1 MTESVRNFEH
11 KLETFTGAPYVV
23 TTDCCT
29 HAIELCFRLLQIKT
43 CRFSAHT
50 YISVPMTMKLLGV
63 DYEFSMT
70 PWRDEYQ
77 FLGTPVWDSARCL
90 KPNMYRRGQYQC
102 LSFGHTKPLDNVRG
116 GAILLDNEE
125 HYKQLKSMSY
135 DGRDS
140 SYSKMKD
147 QKVFNEM
154 KKLGGNRKLTI
165 WAGDNHGVSG
175 KMILGA
181 DNGTTQC
188 SSDRCD
194 KESDFMTW
202 LFSQSR

>member
-1 MTESVRNFEH
+1 MTESVRKFEQE
-11 KLETFTGAPYVV
+11 LATFTGAPYVV

-43 CRFSAHT
+43 CRFSGHT

-90 KPNMYRRGQYQC
+90 KPNMYRSRQYQC

-116 GAILLDNEE
+116 GAILLDNEK

-140 SYSKMKD
+140 SYNNMKD
-147 QKVFNEM
+147 QKVFKQGFHYMMRYEECESAS
-154 KKLGGNRKLTI
+154 KLLDAYITT
-165 WAGDNHGVSG
+165 G
-175 KMILGA
+175 KFEHEYKPY
-181 DNGTTQC
+181 
-188 SSDRCD
+188 SDI
-194 KESDFMTW
+194 SD
-202 LFSQSR
+202 LELQ

>member
-1 MTESVRNFEH
+1 MTESVRKFEQE
-11 KLETFTGAPYVV
+11 LAAFTGAPYVV

-63 DYEFSMT
+63 EYEFSMT

-90 KPNMYRRGQYQC
+90 KPDMYRRGQYQC

-140 SYSKMKD
+140 SYNNMKD
-147 QKVFNEM
+147 QKVFKQGFHYMMRYEECESAS
-154 KKLGGNRKLTI
+154 KLLDAYITT
-165 WAGDNHGVSG
+165 G
-175 KMILGA
+175 KFEHEYKPY
-181 DNGTTQC
+181 
-188 SSDRCD
+188 SDI
-194 KESDFMTW
+194 SD
-202 LFSQSR
+202 LELQ

>member
-1 MTESVRNFEH
+1 MTESVRKFEQE
-11 KLETFTGAPYVV
+11 LATFTGAPYVV

-63 DYEFSMT
+63 EYEFSMT

-90 KPNMYRRGQYQC
+90 KPDMYRRGQYQC

-147 QKVFNEM
+147 QKVFKQGFHYMMRYEECESAS
-154 KKLGGNRKLTI
+154 KLLDAYITT
-165 WAGDNHGVSG
+165 G
-175 KMILGA
+175 KFEHEYKPY
-181 DNGTTQC
+181 
-188 SSDRCD
+188 SDI
-194 KESDFMTW
+194 SD
-202 LFSQSR
+202 LELQ

>member
-1 MTESVRNFEH
+1 MTESVRKFEQE
-11 KLETFTGAPYVV
+11 LAAFTGAPYVV

-50 YISVPMTMKLLGV
+50 YISIPMTMKLLGV
-63 DYEFSMT
+63 EYEFSMT

-77 FLGTPVWDSARCL
+77 FLGTPIWDSARCL
-90 KPNMYRRGQYQC
+90 KPGMYRRGQYQC

-140 SYSKMKD
+140 SYTRMKD
-147 QKVFNEM
+147 QKVFKQGFHYMMRYEECESASQ
-154 KKLGGNRKLTI
+154 LLDAYVT
-165 WAGDNHGVSG
+165 AGKFEHEY
-175 KMILGA
+175 KPY
-181 DNGTTQC
+181 
-188 SSDRCD
+188 SDI
-194 KESDFMTW
+194 SD
-202 LFSQSR
+202 LEIQ

>member
-11 KLETFTGAPYVV
+11 KLATFTGAPYVV
-23 TTDCCT
+23 PTDCCT

-63 DYEFSMT
+63 NYEFSMT

-90 KPNMYRRGQYQC
+90 KPDMYRKGQYQC

-125 HYKQLKSMSY
+125 HYKQLKCMSY

-140 SYSKMKD
+140 SYSNMKD
-147 QKVFNEM
+147 QKVFKQGFHYMMRYEECESAS
-154 KKLGGNRKLTI
+154 KLLDAYITT
-165 WAGDNHGVSG
+165 G
-175 KMILGA
+175 KFEH
-181 DNGTTQC
+181 QYK
-188 SSDRCD
+188 SYSDI
-194 KESDFMTW
+194 SD
-202 LFSQSR
+202 LELH

>member
-1 MTESVRNFEH
+1 MTESVRKFEQE
-11 KLETFTGAPYVV
+11 LATFTSAPYVV

-63 DYEFSMT
+63 EYEFSMT

-90 KPNMYRRGQYQC
+90 KPNMYRSRQYQC

-116 GAILLDNEE
+116 GAILLDNEK

-140 SYSKMKD
+140 SYNNMKD
-147 QKVFNEM
+147 QKVFKQGFHYMMRYEECESAS
-154 KKLGGNRKLTI
+154 KLLDAYITT
-165 WAGDNHGVSG
+165 G
-175 KMILGA
+175 KFEHEYKPY
-181 DNGTTQC
+181 
-188 SSDRCD
+188 SDI
-194 KESDFMTW
+194 SD
-202 LFSQSR
+202 LELQ

>member
-1 MTESVRNFEH
+1 MTESVRKFEQQ
-11 KLETFTGAPYVV
+11 LANFTGAPYVV

-63 DYEFSMT
+63 DYEFSMS

-90 KPNMYRRGQYQC
+90 KPDMYRSRQYQC

-116 GAILLDNEE
+116 GAILLDNKE
-125 HYKQLKSMSY
+125 HYEQLKSMSY
-135 DGRDS
+135 DGRDD
-140 SYSKMKD
+140 SYNDIKD
-147 QKVFNEM
+147 QKVFKQGYHYMMRYEECESAY
-154 KKLGGNRKLTI
+154 KLLDAYIT
-165 WAGDNHGVSG
+165 AGKFEHEY
-175 KMILGA
+175 KPY
-181 DNGTTQC
+181 
-188 SSDRCD
+188 SDI
-194 KESDFMTW
+194 SD
-202 LFSQSR
+202 LEIQ

>member
-147 QKVFNEM
+147 QKVFKQGFHYMMRYEECESAS
-154 KKLGGNRKLTI
+154 KLLDAYITT
-165 WAGDNHGVSG
+165 G
-175 KMILGA
+175 KFEHEYKPY
-181 DNGTTQC
+181 
-188 SSDRCD
+188 SDI
-194 KESDFMTW
+194 SD
-202 LFSQSR
+202 LELQ

>member
-1 MTESVRNFEH
+1 MTESVRNFEQE
-11 KLETFTGAPYVV
+11 LATFTSAPYVV

-50 YISVPMTMKLLGV
+50 YISVPMTMRLLGV

-140 SYSKMKD
+140 SYNNIKD
-147 QKVFNEM
+147 QKVFKQGFHYMMRYEECESAS
-154 KKLGGNRKLTI
+154 KLLDAYIT
-165 WAGDNHGVSG
+165 AGKFEHEY
-175 KMILGA
+175 KPY
-181 DNGTTQC
+181 
-188 SSDRCD
+188 SDI
-194 KESDFMTW
+194 SD
-202 LFSQSR
+202 LELQ

>member
-1 MTESVRNFEH
+1 MTESVRKFEQE
-11 KLETFTGAPYVV
+11 LATFTGAPYVV

-90 KPNMYRRGQYQC
+90 KPNMYRSRQYQC

-140 SYSKMKD
+140 SYTRMKD
-147 QKVFNEM
+147 QKVFKQGFHYMMRYEECESAS
-154 KKLGGNRKLTI
+154 KLLDAYITT
-165 WAGDNHGVSG
+165 G
-175 KMILGA
+175 KFEHEYKPY
-181 DNGTTQC
+181 
-188 SSDRCD
+188 SDI
-194 KESDFMTW
+194 SD
-202 LFSQSR
+202 LELQ